1 MANVSLGANWHTVSC
16 KNRNFNF
23 FLIIIYIQ
31 DKPNISAVVWFR
43 SDKKPRTSSLKYVL
57 NIGQFCGK
65 NRASERKSVVIHFFA
80 GWPKD
85 RNDVIFL
92 NLRSILSE
100 LCPKMCEIL
109 VFCAVAPPMGRLGQA
124 FGFLVPATT
133 TTIWP
138 GFSSLALTVW
148 AARSVLRRNNNNN
161 KKNLNNY
168 NRDSAFHART
178 PKNPNNYNR
187 DSALRART
195 PN

>member
-1 MANVSLGANWHTVSC
+1 MG
-16 KNRNFNF
+16 
-23 FLIIIYIQ
+23 Y
-31 DKPNISAVVWFR
+31 R
-43 SDKKPRTSSLKYVL
+43 SILR
-57 NIGQFCGK
+57 K

-85 RNDVIFL
+85 RNDVIFF
-92 NLRSILSE
+92 NLRYILSE

-178 PKNPNNYNR
+178 PNNNNNNNNNNNKKNPYNYNR

-195 PN
+195 PNKKNPYNYNRDSALRARTPNEQHLSGLLALRASGCAFMV